1 MNTELHAMLKTRGI
15 TLLGKD
21 EIEQL
26 QVLETAWQALKA
38 REANVM
44 PLRIAEHQKAARAT
58 FLADMSIENEI
69 RVAILSDTHLTL
81 SRYAARRN
89 VLADGMRQLASEAGQ
104 LLRPLCDQVS
114 QALDAEMELRKE
126 QKTTCWADSD
136 PRVKECQKWVDLT
149 GRATMHVLH
158 SSSLHCELSPMQ
170 LAEFFLPESPAPEGE
185 K

>member
-1 MNTELHAMLKTRGI
+1 MLKTRGI

-26 QVLETAWQALKA
+26 QVLEAAWQALKA

-44 PLRIAEHQKAARAT
+44 PLRVAEHQKAAHAA

-89 VLADGMRQLASEAGQ
+89 VLADGMKQLASEAGQ

-114 QALDAEMELRKE
+114 QALEEEKELRKE

-136 PRVKECQKWVDLT
+136 PRVKECQKWVDAMD
-149 GRATMHVLH
+149 RAGSRVLLAT
-158 SSSLHCELSPMQ
+158 SRECEFSPME
-170 LAEFFLPESPAPEGE
+170 LAEFFLPAAPTLEDG

>member
-1 MNTELHAMLKTRGI
+1 MKTEIHTLLKTRGI
-15 TLLGKD
+15 TLPGKD

-26 QVLETAWQALKA
+26 QTLEAAWQALKA

-44 PLRIAEHQKAARAT
+44 PLRVAEHQKAAHAT

-69 RVAILSDTHLTL
+69 HVAILADTHLTL

-89 VLADGMRQLASEAGQ
+89 ALIDGMKLIASKAGELLRQLSE
-104 LLRPLCDQVS
+104 DVS
-114 QALDAEMELRKE
+114 LALHEERELRRE

-136 PRVKECQKWVDLT
+136 PRVKECQKWIDAVD
-149 GRATMHVLH
+149 RAGINVLNACGQQ
-158 SSSLHCELSPMQ
+158 SDLSPME
-170 LAEFFLPESPAPEGE
+170 LAEFFLPESSALEDG

>member
-1 MNTELHAMLKTRGI
+1 MLKTRGI

-69 RVAILSDTHLTL
+69 RVALLSDTHLTL

-136 PRVKECQKWVDLT
+136 PRVKECQKWIDAVD
-149 GRATMHVLH
+149 RAGINVLNACGQQ
-158 SSSLHCELSPMQ
+158 SDLSPME
-170 LAEFFLPESPAPEGE
+170 LAEFFLPESSALEDG

>member
-1 MNTELHAMLKTRGI
+1 MKTEIHTLLKTRGI
-15 TLLGKD
+15 SMLGKD

-26 QVLETAWQALKA
+26 QTLEAAWQALKA

-44 PLRIAEHQKAARAT
+44 PLRVAEHQKAAHAA

-69 RVAILSDTHLTL
+69 HVAILADTHLTL

-89 VLADGMRQLASEAGQ
+89 VLADGMKQLASEAGE

-158 SSSLHCELSPMQ
+158 SSSPQCDLSPME
-170 LAEFFLPESPAPEGE
+170 LAEFFLPAAPAPEGG